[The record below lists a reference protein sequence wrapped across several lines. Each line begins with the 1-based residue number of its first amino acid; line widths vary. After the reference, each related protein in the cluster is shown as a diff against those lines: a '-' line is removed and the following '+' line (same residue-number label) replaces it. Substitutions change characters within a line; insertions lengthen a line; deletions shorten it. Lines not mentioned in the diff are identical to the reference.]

1 MLNDVCPRCGR
12 TQSEPGLASCAGCGV
27 DLRPACGACG
37 HRGEPGARFCS
48 ACGAPLSGAAPRDA
62 LPPAAAPRA
71 YTPRHLA
78 ERILGQRAAI
88 EGERKQVTVL
98 FLDMKGSMEIAS
110 EVDPEEWHALMDRF
124 FAIASAA
131 VHRWEGTVNQYA
143 GDGLMALFGAPLALE
158 DHAERACHA
167 ALDLGAELAR
177 AAEELQRARG
187 FGFAVRIGLNSG
199 EVVVG
204 SIGDD
209 LRMDYTAQGHTVG
222 LAARMEQLAR
232 PGHVYLTDATAAL
245 VGGRFTLRDL
255 GPHEVRGV
263 REPVRVFEL
272 TGRGTV
278 RTRLEESRAR
288 GFSRLVGRA
297 DEAARLAAAL
307 ARATAGEGGVLAVSG
322 EAGVGKSRLC
332 FELAAAARARG
343 VTVHEARAVPYG
355 RSVPFLPALELLRGL
370 LGIDEREAP
379 DSTRHEVADALGR
392 LDGSLD
398 DASPLVL
405 EFLGVPDPHAPRPR
419 TDPDARR
426 RRLVEIARALLRDA
440 AARAP
445 QLLLV
450 EDLHWIDAASEAFLR
465 GLAQEVARAR
475 VLLLVDFR
483 PEYDAAW
490 LDEAGAERIAL
501 EPLGP
506 DASAELLR
514 ALLGDD
520 PSLGD
525 LRTRIAERTAGNPF
539 FIEEVVR
546 ALADA
551 GRLAGVRG
559 AYRLVVPGSAVVLPA
574 TVQAVLA
581 ARIDALPDGEKALLQ
596 TAAVIGRTFTRDV
609 LQHVAGFDDASADRT
624 LAALVRAE
632 FVEPAGAEAGGVA
645 GDAYAFAHPLT
656 HEVAYRTQL
665 TARREQL
672 HAAVARALA
681 EVRAGRTHEIAA
693 LLAHHHE
700 HAGDRLAAA
709 RWARI
714 AAERAMR
721 SDVAEAVRLWTKAG
735 ELVTGLP
742 DDGETIEIGIWSH
755 IQLLNLGWRA
765 GLDDEEARRLFEAGL
780 EIAKRASDASATSGV
795 LVTYG
800 ALRGLAGDS
809 RTALE
814 LVTEAAR
821 LARQTTDLGAQVA
834 TQAALVQTQIMA
846 GRLREARA
854 ELEAALAN
862 VTAHPGAGN
871 EQTGFDTRTWLLAMR
886 GQLLTETGDLADAE
900 RDLDL
905 ALANARA
912 LGEIETLGWAHEMRS
927 YLARWHADTAAARAH
942 AEEAVRIAERTGSA
956 FSQTSAWGTMALA
969 QRLVGEW
976 GAARTSFAHVL
987 DIIRARGSFRHWE
1000 AVTHAYLGETEV
1012 MLGAHDEGIA
1022 RVRHGLGLAVSRGA
1036 RFVELIATVA
1046 LVRALLASGAAD
1058 AADEASR
1065 LLARADELVEHTG
1078 ARSWVPLVAMQR
1090 ARVARSGGDDAGAR
1104 HAIASA
1110 RAAFTAIGAHVLA
1123 RDAGEHVLPY
1133 V

>member
-1 MLNDVCPRCGR
+1 MSHDVCPRCGR
-12 TQSEPGLASCAGCGV
+12 AQSEEGLACCA
-27 DLRPACGACG
+27 ACGAPLRRACGSCG

-48 ACGAPLSGAAPRDA
+48 ACGASLAADAAPTA
-62 LPPAAAPRA
+62 PSPTGIGPRA

-124 FAIASAA
+124 FVIASAA

-143 GDGLMALFGAPLALE
+143 GDGIMALFGAPLALE

-167 ALDLGAELAR
+167 ALDL
-177 AAEELQRARG
+177 AAEFARTADDLKRERG

-222 LAARMEQLAR
+222 LAARMEQLAH
-232 PGHVYLTDATAAL
+232 PGHVYLTEATAAL
-245 VGGRFTLRDL
+245 VGGRFALRDL
-255 GPHEVRGV
+255 GPHNVRGV

-272 TGRGTV
+272 AGRGTV

-297 DEAARLAAAL
+297 DEAARLEAAL
-307 ARATAGEGGVLAVSG
+307 SRAIEGRGGVVAVSG
-322 EAGVGKSRLC
+322 DAGVGKSRLC
-332 FELAAAARARG
+332 FELAAAARGRG
-343 VTVHEARAVPYG
+343 VVVHEAHAVPYG

-370 LGIDEREAP
+370 LGVGERDAPEAA
-379 DSTRHEVADALGR
+379 RRKVAGTLLL
-392 LDGSLD
+392 LDRSLD
-398 DASPLVL
+398 DALPLVF
-405 EFLGVPDPHAPRPR
+405 EFLGIPDGEAARPR

-426 RRLVEIARALLRDA
+426 RRLIEIARRLLRDA
-440 AARAP
+440 ATRAP
-445 QLLLV
+445 LLLVV

-465 GLAQEVARAR
+465 GLAQDVDASR
-475 VLLLVDFR
+475 VLLLLDFR
-483 PEYDAAW
+483 PEYEASW
-490 LDEAGAERIAL
+490 LAEAGAEFVAL

-506 DASAELLR
+506 DASAELLH

-525 LRTRIAERTAGNPF
+525 LPARIAEQTAGNPF

-559 AYRLVVPGSAVVLPA
+559 GYRLAVPDSAIVLPA

-581 ARIDALPDGEKALLQ
+581 ARIDALPESGKALLQ
-596 TAAVIGRTFTRDV
+596 TAAVIGRTFAREV
-609 LQHVAGFDDASADRT
+609 LQRVAGADDASVDR
-624 LAALVRAE
+624 AIDALVRAE
-632 FVEPAGAEAGGVA
+632 FLEPAGDEGRAGA
-645 GDAYAFAHPLT
+645 AYAFAHPLT

-665 TARREQL
+665 AARREQL
-672 HAAVARALA
+672 HAAVARAL
-681 EVRAGRTHEIAA
+681 EQIWQGRTHEIAA

-700 HAGDRLAAA
+700 HGGDRLAAA
-709 RWARI
+709 RWSRV

-721 SDVAEAVRLWTKAG
+721 SDVAEAVRLWTRARD
-735 ELVTGLP
+735 LVAGLP
-742 DDGETIEIGIWSH
+742 DDAETISIGIWAH

-765 GLDDEEARRLFEAGL
+765 GLDDAEARRMFESAL
-780 EIAKRASDASATSGV
+780 EIAKRAADASATSGV

-814 LVTEAAR
+814 LVAEAAR
-821 LARQTTDLGAQVA
+821 LARETTDLGAQVA
-834 TQAALVQTQIMA
+834 TQAALVQTQIMS
-846 GRLREARA
+846 GRLRDARV
-854 ELEAALAN
+854 ELHAALAT
-862 VTAHPGAGN
+862 VTEHPGVGS
-871 EQTGFDTRTWLLAMR
+871 EQTGFDTLTWFLAMR
-886 GQLLTETGDLADAE
+886 GQLLTETGDLAGAE

-905 ALANARA
+905 ALERARK
-912 LGEIETLGWAHEMRS
+912 LDEIETLGWTHEMRS
-927 YLARWHADTAAARAH
+927 YLARWHADAAGARTH
-942 AEEAVRIAERTGSA
+942 AEEAVRISERTGSA
-956 FSQTSAWGTMALA
+956 FSQTSAYGTLALA
-969 QRLVGEW
+969 HRLVGEW
-976 GAARTSFAHVL
+976 QDARRNFAHVL
-987 DIIRARGSFRHWE
+987 DIIGARGSFRHWE
-1000 AVTHAYLGETEV
+1000 AVTLAYLGETEV
-1012 MLGAHDEGIA
+1012 MLGAHDDGLA
-1022 RVRHGLGLAVSRGA
+1022 RVRRGLDLAVSRGA
-1036 RFVELIATVA
+1036 HFIELICTVA
-1046 LVRALLASGAAD
+1046 LVRALLATRAD
-1058 AADEASR
+1058 DAVREASR
-1065 LLARADELVEHTG
+1065 LLLRADELATRTG
-1078 ARSWVPLVAMQR
+1078 AGSWVPLVAMER
-1090 ARVARSGGDDAGAR
+1090 ARIARLAGDDDAA
-1104 HAIASA
+1104 ANFTA
-1110 RAAFTAIGAHVLA
+1110 RAREAFAAIGAHVLA
-1123 RDAGEHVLPY
+1123 RGAGEHVLPY